1 VTHHDPDGSAYRR
14 LELSKSAKLAAV
26 LVAFVLAVA
35 AIASVW
41 LYLIKYPQTA
51 QAATS
56 SSGEQQITMQTVGAL
71 GYGPHSTYVSYLVEQ
86 NGKWIHSTMLQVKA
100 NSDVHF
106 TIYQYDSGSPLRNP
120 FMDQVSGTT
129 DGKEILNGQ
138 PVRIV
143 NDYSDGGVGHTF
155 AIPSMG
161 VSVPMPGISSN
172 AKNPCGTPAPCA
184 LSYDHNTVQFTIH
197 VGAAGT
203 YPWQC
208 FVPCGLGY
216 LIGNGGPMSTLG
228 YMGGFLKVVA

>member
-1 VTHHDPDGSAYRR
+1 M
-14 LELSKSAKLAAV
+14 SKSTKLTAV
-26 LVAFVLAVA
+26 IVALAVAIA

-41 LYLIKYPQTA
+41 LFLIAYPQTA
-51 QAATS
+51 QAAS
-56 SSGEQQITMQTVGAL
+56 ANGAQQITMQTVGAL
-71 GYGPHSTYVSYLVEQ
+71 GYGQHPTYVSYLVEQ

-129 DGKEILNGQ
+129 DGKEVLNGQ

-143 NDYSDGGVGHTF
+143 NDYADGGVGHTF
-155 AIPSMG
+155 AIPSLD
-161 VSVPMPGISSN
+161 VSVPMPGISST
-172 AKNPCGTPAPCA
+172 AKNPCSTPAPCA
-184 LSYDHNTVQFTIH
+184 PSFDHNTVEFTIH
-197 VGAAGT
+197 VGAPGT